1 MEDMTFEIENV
12 LGQKVTLTVISTIED
27 EENQKYY
34 MIYTDGTFDE
44 DNMPNLFVSEVINEG
59 DGFSLQEIEDYEEMD
74 LITKEMDKLLAEYQ
88 DA

>member
-1 MEDMTFEIENV
+1 MEDTTFEIENA
-12 LGQKVTLTVISTIED
+12 LGQKVTLTAISTIED
-27 EENQKYY
+27 EENHKLY